1 MFLLAFLIDYF
12 FDFFVFLCRTEKTFK
27 FDYIGT
33 KRSLVKL
40 CYTFKFQVLYSIFGS
55 TFTE

>member
-1 MFLLAFLIDYF
+1 MFLLVFLIDYF
-12 FDFFVFLCRTEKTFK
+12 FDLFGFLCRTGKAFK

-40 CYTFKFQVLYSIFGS
+40 CYTFKFQVLYSIFRS